1 MYQGKVHPSRFVQGR
16 CQDAAP
22 VVPTPRLNR
31 VLNFF
36 EGGYFMDDR
45 IIHECEEQETLGCLL
60 SKLVNHVIDVIVL
73 GGWLYT
79 GKLVEVEDG
88 QVILCD
94 VTVTSCG
101 GMTLSSFEVPKVR
114 ICLDTII
121 SAGKPA
127 VCALR

>member
-1 MYQGKVHPSRFVQGR
+1 
-16 CQDAAP
+16 
-22 VVPTPRLNR
+22 
-31 VLNFF
+31 
-36 EGGYFMDDR
+36 MDDR
-45 IIHECEEQETLGCLL
+45 FIHECEENETLACLL
-60 SKLVNHVIDVIVL
+60 NKLTNHVIDVIVL

-101 GMTLSSFEVPKVR
+101 GMTLSTFEVPKVR

-127 VCALR
+127 VYSAG